1 MRLSK
6 IDKNTRRIMIKSI
19 IEQNYGAYVFTDEII
34 AKKISSKAFLNYKRV
49 KSSLDDESLNKET
62 ASEIASAMLSWAI
75 EKGATHYTHWFQPLT
90 GATAEKHDSFLSFD
104 KDSKP
109 IIEFSEKQLIKGE
122 ADASSL
128 PSGGSRMTFEARG
141 YTVWDCTSP
150 AFIKKAQNG
159 TTVLCIPTAFCSYK
173 GDALDKKTPLLRSN
187 QAINKQGMRVL
198 KSLGNTSSKSIV
210 INLGAEQEYF
220 LIDKND
226 FKKRY
231 DLIFTGRTLFGA
243 MPPKGQEKN
252 DQYYANIRDRVSS
265 FMKDLNVELWQL
277 GVSAKTQ
284 HNEAAPA
291 QHELA
296 PVYSSVNIAT
306 DQNQLIME
314 IMKKVAE
321 RHDLSCLLHEK
332 PFLGVNGSGKHN
344 NYSICTD
351 DGINLLKPG
360 KNPEDNVE
368 FLVFFMAVVSAV
380 DEYQEL
386 LRMTAAHAGNDH
398 RLGAHEAPPAIVS
411 VFTDNMILGVLEDTV
426 KKTRKDEKIKE
437 LLNTGVKTLPA
448 LSRDFSDRNRTSP
461 FAFTGNKF
469 EFRMV
474 GSSQSTATPNVILNT
489 ATAEILR
496 QIADAL
502 EKTAEEKRKDRAL
515 DIVRDLFIKHR
526 RIIFNGNNYSKEWVE
541 EAEKRG
547 LKNIPDS
554 VSASEYLTDEKTI
567 DLFTK
572 HNVYSKSELKLRQE
586 INYENYAN
594 TISIEAQ
601 TMLLMAKTQILPA
614 CLTYKAEIVELVK
627 TAKKLDLSAEA
638 ETEIAKNLDTSIN
651 KFYLLLTELENAIQ
665 KVEKDGSH
673 KTQAEQFRDIVL
685 PAMNSLRSVAD
696 YLETIVSKK
705 YWPFPTYSDILFYN

>member
-1 MRLSK
+1 
-6 IDKNTRRIMIKSI
+6 MIKSI

-210 INLGAEQEYF
+210 INLGAEQEYY

>member
-1 MRLSK
+1 
-6 IDKNTRRIMIKSI
+6 
-19 IEQNYGAYVFTDEII
+19 
-34 AKKISSKAFLNYKRV
+34 
-49 KSSLDDESLNKET
+49 
-62 ASEIASAMLSWAI
+62 
-75 EKGATHYTHWFQPLT
+75 
-90 GATAEKHDSFLSFD
+90 
-104 KDSKP
+104 
-109 IIEFSEKQLIKGE
+109 
-122 ADASSL
+122 
-128 PSGGSRMTFEARG
+128 
-141 YTVWDCTSP
+141 
-150 AFIKKAQNG
+150 
-159 TTVLCIPTAFCSYK
+159 
-173 GDALDKKTPLLRSN
+173 
-187 QAINKQGMRVL
+187 
-198 KSLGNTSSKSIV
+198 
-210 INLGAEQEYF
+210 
-220 LIDKND
+220 
-226 FKKRY
+226 
-231 DLIFTGRTLFGA
+231 
-243 MPPKGQEKN
+243 
-252 DQYYANIRDRVSS
+252 
-265 FMKDLNVELWQL
+265 MKDLNVELWQL

>member
-1 MRLSK
+1 
-6 IDKNTRRIMIKSI
+6 MIKSI

-705 YWPFPTYSDILFYN
+705 YWPVPTYSDILFYN

>member
-1 MRLSK
+1 
-6 IDKNTRRIMIKSI
+6 MIKSI

-141 YTVWDCTSP
+141 YTVWACTSP

>member
-1 MRLSK
+1 
-6 IDKNTRRIMIKSI
+6 MIKSI